1 MKIRKTLAAMG
12 AVAMLATSA
21 TPTFAAGIIDVPR
34 MGPIMD
40 SARAAASAAAGS
52 IGSSGSSSVS
62 NSGSTS
68 GSTSGTASGSDSG
81 SKTESATQVTPGK
94 ITYGKYE
101 IDFSKLFPSFR

>member
-1 MKIRKTLAAMG
+1 MRIRRSLAVMG

-68 GSTSGTASGSDSG
+68 GTASGSDSG

-101 IDFSKLFPSFR
+101 IDLSKLFPSFR